1 MRPGHFVVA
10 ACKATSGLET
20 RGSSCSA
27 ANTVK
32 MVAALKAGSR
42 GFKEVMSVRRVSF
55 CLVLAMLALAGF
67 AGVAGAGKFSLP
79 VRLPG
84 SGESEWRFAVNDRGQ
99 AVAVR
104 FGGTAHGHN
113 QLLVFAITRSGRLAR
128 PARLEV
134 PGIPIY
140 PSAPTVTLDDRGRLA
155 VAIDVEEHAANGPH
169 SFGSGEHVAIASWR
183 LGEHPGAFQL
193 LTPQGDEVEYS
204 EGALS
209 RPEIVVGPR
218 SITALWSAGRGPL
231 AEATAT
237 IKVDSAFGT
246 FGRPLKA
253 VNLATAAAAGSVTTH
268 LALARGGEPVASWVD
283 SHGHLASVK
292 GSLTGALPA
301 PKQIQTIPRFGSSGG
316 FASDA
321 EGYTALIYWTAL
333 SELFETNV
341 MLRSSRDGGPLG
353 HPRLL
358 GSTRTY
364 QFYEASVWAGAGQ
377 SVLALWQ
384 YTGRGLEAAEGLRLR
399 TGTLYGPLAAQQQI
413 TPIPSRATAAFIG
426 PGAQATLVYDGRE
439 TAGVQALTVSP
450 HGHAGPA
457 SSLSGDLKECRLAES
472 YSQNEVVATSPN
484 GTSLFALE
492 CAKERSYLIRYTP
505 QQPSTALGDSRA
517 GRSPLCAS
525 SAWRRSR
532 RTRGAR
538 SAP

>member
-1 MRPGHFVVA
+1 M
-10 ACKATSGLET
+10 
-20 RGSSCSA
+20 
-27 ANTVK
+27 
-32 MVAALKAGSR
+32 
-42 GFKEVMSVRRVSF
+42 
-55 CLVLAMLALAGF
+55 
-67 AGVAGAGKFSLP
+67 
-79 VRLPG
+79 
-84 SGESEWRFAVNDRGQ
+84 
-99 AVAVR
+99 
-104 FGGTAHGHN
+104 
-113 QLLVFAITRSGRLAR
+113 
-128 PARLEV
+128 
-134 PGIPIY
+134 
-140 PSAPTVTLDDRGRLA
+140 
-155 VAIDVEEHAANGPH
+155 
-169 SFGSGEHVAIASWR
+169 
-183 LGEHPGAFQL
+183 
-193 LTPQGDEVEYS
+193 EYS

-341 MLRSSRDGGPLG
+341 MLRSSRDGGPFG

-413 TPIPSRATAAFIG
+413 TPIPSRATAASIG
-426 PGAQATLVYDGRE
+426 PEHSHPRLRRQGDRRGP
-439 TAGVQALTVSP
+439 GP
-450 HGHAGPA
+450 HRVAARAAGPA

-505 QQPSTALGDSRA
+505 QQPSTALGDSGA
-517 GRSPLCAS
+517 GHSPVCAS